1 MLAEQAVKSS
11 PEVNSKSS
19 FSPAVCQ
26 VSPWFGFLS
35 LIQSC
40 VDIETTAA
48 CWSPFQISSYETY
61 QYQYTITNDR
71 CLLKELILPQEA
83 QLLHLKNASS
93 FYVDSF
99 KLHFVLMGSV
109 AVKALD
115 CNSNV

>member
-1 MLAEQAVKSS
+1 MLTEQAVKSS

-48 CWSPFQISSYETY
+48 CWSPFQISSYEAY

-71 CLLKELILPQEA
+71 CLLKELILPQVK
-83 QLLHLKNASS
+83 LLYLKNASS
-93 FYVDSF
+93 LFYVDSF
-99 KLHFVLMGSV
+99 ELDFVLMESV
-109 AVKALD
+109 VVKALG